1 MVETTSSSGLPSK
14 AVQDMIVMMMVHH
27 DDDAGDDR

>member
-1 MVETTSSSGLPSK
+1 MVETTSGGGLPSK

-27 DDDAGDDR
+27 DYDAGDDR